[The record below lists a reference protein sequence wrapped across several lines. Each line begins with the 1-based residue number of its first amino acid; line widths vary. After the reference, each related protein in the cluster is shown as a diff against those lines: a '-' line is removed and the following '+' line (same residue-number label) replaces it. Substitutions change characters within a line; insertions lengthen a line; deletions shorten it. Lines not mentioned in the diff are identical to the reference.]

1 MAQSASQAQLDAAW
15 AYELVFVPALFHPWA
30 PQVADAVQAKPG
42 LRVLDVACGTGI
54 LAREIHRRT
63 GPGASVAG
71 LDPHPGMLAVAAELA
86 PGIHWEQGVAE
97 SIPFADAAFDTVV
110 SQFGLMFFADRLQA
124 LREMLRV
131 LVPRGQLF
139 VVVWDALEHIPA
151 YAALVALLER
161 LAGQQAA
168 DALRAPFVLG
178 DPARFS
184 ELLTMA
190 GADSVA
196 IRTETEMAQFPSIR
210 TMVEADLRGW
220 LPVMGVDLDEN
231 QISRILYESER
242 VLAPYLEPAGSVAF
256 EMRAHIATATKR
268 PSTETSIV
276 GRQG

>member
-15 AYELVFVPALFHPWA
+15 AYELVFVPALFQPWVFRA
-30 PQVADAVQAKPG
+30 TGTLQIRPG
-42 LRVLDVACGTGI
+42 CRVLDVACGTGI
-54 LAREIHRRT
+54 LAREIYRHA
-63 GPGASVAG
+63 GPGASVVG

-86 PGIHWEQGVAE
+86 PGIQWTQGVAE
-97 SIPFADAAFDTVV
+97 SMPFADEAFDAVV

-131 LVPRGQLF
+131 LVPQGQLF
-139 VVVWDALEHIPA
+139 VVVWDALERIPA

-161 LAGQQAA
+161 LAGPQAA

-178 DPARFS
+178 DPARLS

-190 GADSVA
+190 GADWAV

-231 QISRILYESER
+231 QISRILYEAER
-242 VLAPYLEPAGSVAF
+242 VLAPYLEPAGTIAF
-256 EMRAHIATATKR
+256 EMRAHIATATKM
-268 PSTETSIV
+268 PSTTATPAA
-276 GRQG
+276 